1 MPFRVVSLEFASY
14 GWHIS
19 SRRLMSVCLSLLRHY
34 AEITGKDTLELKVG
48 TPRDHVSHHCC
59 LLSLF
64 VCSTIQA
71 EVVDK
76 LPEIRAECLLAC
88 PKQEDLY
95 QACVKR
101 ITEKKE
107 GDCESWFMEFLHCQD
122 KCVAPKIFAATKE

>member
-1 MPFRVVSLEFASY
+1 
-14 GWHIS
+14 
-19 SRRLMSVCLSLLRHY
+19 LLRHY

>member
-1 MPFRVVSLEFASY
+1 LLYPF
-14 GWHIS
+14 
-19 SRRLMSVCLSLLRHY
+19 SV
-34 AEITGKDTLELKVG
+34 TL
-48 TPRDHVSHHCC
+48 
-59 LLSLF
+59 
-64 VCSTIQA
+64 QA